1 MNTMKKVILTGA
13 LTVATVSIMA
23 TCSQAT
29 TVKVT
34 GDTINVRKGAST
46 SSEVIA
52 MLSKGVECELL
63 EEVDGWYKIKY
74 KSYTGYISKDYSKKV
89 EDNSS
94 QNSESPN
101 LSGGNNNETSD
112 NKNNET
118 TNNNEANNQS
128 TNSQTTDNQ
137 TTNNETTNNQTT
149 NSQNNDENANNS
161 NSENVDNNS
170 ETESNN
176 SDVEEPREVKVV
188 YKKFLQNTDVKI
200 LPLIY
205 SSEIGN
211 VKKGVEVIVITE
223 TTGGWS
229 YIQTDTFNGWVRTSS
244 LGEAKTVT
252 TTIGGTTATEDND
265 TSEEKVGYVNEQ
277 GVNLRKGAGTNY
289 NVVKVLYLNTKVT
302 ILKEEGTWYQVKA
315 GNDTG
320 YISKEFV
327 SDTKI
332 TSTRG
337 NSNPRTLD
345 DEEKEK
351 SDNTIII
358 GATETNKDLAENAT
372 KTTTTST
379 SKTNSDNS
387 SSKATTN
394 SDNASSKTTTN
405 GANAS
410 NKEETTTQKTE
421 TKSTETQNSNTS
433 KTEETSKDSKNE
445 STSSKSINASEV
457 ISYAKKYLGCKYVYG
472 GDGSNKT
479 FDCSGFTMYV
489 FKNFGISLPHGATSQ
504 YNSGKGT
511 KITKQS
517 DLKAGDIVFLTDYE
531 TGVGIGHCGI
541 YIGDGEFIHASTTTY
556 TVTISSL
563 NTMYKGRFYA
573 GLRVI

>member
-94 QNSESPN
+94 QNNESPN
-101 LSGGNNNETSD
+101 LSSGNNNETSD

-118 TNNNEANNQS
+118 TNNNETNNQS
-128 TNSQTTDNQ
+128 TNSQTTNNQ

-149 NSQNNDENANNS
+149 NSQNSNENANNS

-170 ETESNN
+170 ETGSNN
-176 SDVEEPREVKVV
+176 SDVEEPKEVKVV

-211 VKKGVEVIVITE
+211 VKKGIEVIIITE
-223 TTGGWS
+223 TAGGWS

-252 TTIGGTTATEDND
+252 TTIGGTTPKEDND

-289 NVVKVLYLNTKVT
+289 NVIKVLYLNTKVT

-337 NSNPRTLD
+337 NSTSRTLD
-345 DEEKEK
+345 DEEKEEE
-351 SDNTIII
+351 SNLTSESTQSQNT
-358 GATETNKDLAENAT
+358 ENV
-372 KTTTTST
+372 
-379 SKTNSDNS
+379 
-387 SSKATTN
+387 
-394 SDNASSKTTTN
+394 
-405 GANAS
+405 
-410 NKEETTTQKTE
+410 KEETTQKTE
-421 TKSTETQNSNTS
+421 TKSTETQNNNTS

-445 STSSKSINASEV
+445 STSSKSTNASEV

-511 KITKQS
+511 KISKQS
-517 DLKAGDIVFLTDYE
+517 DLQMGDIVFLTDYE

-541 YIGDGEFIHASTTTY
+541 YIGDGDFIHASTTTY

>member
-1 MNTMKKVILTGA
+1 MNTIKKVILTGA

-34 GDTINVRKGAST
+34 GDTVNIRKDAST

-52 MLSKGVECELL
+52 MLSKDVECELL

-74 KSYTGYISKDYSKKV
+74 KNYTGYISKDYSKKV
-89 EDNSS
+89 EDNSN
-94 QNSESPN
+94 QNQSSENPN
-101 LSGGNNNETSD
+101 LSNGNNNEASD
-112 NKNNET
+112 NKNNENT
-118 TNNNEANNQS
+118 NKETNNQG
-128 TNSQTTDNQ
+128 TDGQ
-137 TTNNETTNNQTT
+137 TTNSEIANNQTT
-149 NSQNNDENANNS
+149 NSQNNENTNNS
-161 NSENVDNNS
+161 NSDNES
-170 ETESNN
+170 KVESNN
-176 SDVEEPREVKVV
+176 SNVEEPREVKVV

-205 SSEIGN
+205 SSKIGS
-211 VKKGVEVIVITE
+211 VKKGVEVIIITE

-252 TTIGGTTATEDND
+252 TSTGGTTTTEGDAT
-265 TSEEKVGYVNEQ
+265 SKEKVGYVNEQ

-302 ILKEEGTWYQVKA
+302 ILKEEGSWYQVKA

-345 DEEKEK
+345 DEEKEE
-351 SDNTIII
+351 SDNTN
-358 GATETNKDLAENAT
+358 T
-372 KTTTTST
+372 
-379 SKTNSDNS
+379 
-387 SSKATTN
+387 
-394 SDNASSKTTTN
+394 SSKTTTSN
-405 GANAS
+405 TTTSNIEEKSNLTSAS
-410 NKEETTTQKTE
+410 TQSQKTENVKEETTQKTE
-421 TKSTETQNSNTS
+421 TKDTETKTNNNTS

-445 STSSKSINASEV
+445 NENTNPKSINASEV

-511 KITKQS
+511 KISKQS
-517 DLKAGDIVFLTDYE
+517 DLQMGDIVFLTDYE

-541 YIGDGEFIHASTTTY
+541 YIGDGEFIHASTTTN

-563 NTMYKGRFYA
+563 NTMYKDRFYA
-573 GLRVI
+573 GLRLI